1 MDLLTYFALPIAT
14 ILLAFAVEK
23 VLRMPILT
31 ALTAFA
37 IYLIVAF
44 SSFDS
49 SFLVF
54 VIVYTVLA
62 YIAAWFAEYL
72 YTNCIFGHMSCSCGC
87 NNSEN
92 TDDLRLKEEAAE
104 EIAQRVVNILSSM
117 NNCRRR

>member
-62 YIAAWFAEYL
+62 YIAALIAEYL
-72 YTNCIFGHMSCSCGC
+72 YTNCIFAHMSCNCGC
-87 NNSEN
+87 NNLGN
-92 TDDLRLKEEAAE
+92 TDNLRLKEEAAE